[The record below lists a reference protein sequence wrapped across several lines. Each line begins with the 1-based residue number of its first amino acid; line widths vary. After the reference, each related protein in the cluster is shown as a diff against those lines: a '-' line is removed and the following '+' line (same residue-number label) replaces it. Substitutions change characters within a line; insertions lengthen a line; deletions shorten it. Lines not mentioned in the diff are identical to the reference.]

1 MFGVDEEELTIFL
14 GGDEVEAFIVRWME
28 VFIFERDDR
37 VALEINDAFLA
48 IFLRQVAITTP
59 PQPIKFVKR
68 SDPIAF
74 NVYDSI
80 VFLISCLNKETI
92 LSRYV
97 DL

>member
-1 MFGVDEEELTIFL
+1 MFGIDKEELTIFL
-14 GGDEVEAFIVRWME
+14 GGDEVEAFVVRRVE
-28 VFIFERDDR
+28 VLVLERDDR
-37 VALEINDAFLA
+37 VALKVNDAFLA

-59 PQPIKFVKR
+59 PQPIKFAKR
-68 SDPIAF
+68 NDPISI

-80 VFLISCLNKETI
+80 VFLINCLNKETI

>member
-1 MFGVDEEELTIFL
+1 MFGVDKEELTIFL
-14 GGDEVEAFIVRWME
+14 GGDEVEAFVVRRME
-28 VFIFERDDR
+28 VFILERDDR
-37 VALEINDAFLA
+37 VALKVNDACLA
-48 IFLRQVAITTP
+48 IVLRQVAITTP
-59 PQPIKFVKR
+59 PQPIKFAQGN
-68 SDPIAF
+68 DPIAF

>member
-1 MFGVDEEELTIFL
+1 MLGIDKEELAIFL
-14 GGDEVEAFIVRWME
+14 GGDELKAFIVRWME
-28 VFIFERDDR
+28 IFIFERDDR
-37 VALEINDAFLA
+37 VALMVNDAFLA
-48 IFLRQVAITTP
+48 FFLCQVAITTP
-59 PQPIKFVKR
+59 PQPIKFAKGN
-68 SDPIAF
+68 DPIAF

>member
-1 MFGVDEEELTIFL
+1 MFGIDKEELTIFL
-14 GGDEVEAFIVRWME
+14 GGDEVEAFVVRRVE
-28 VFIFERDDR
+28 VLVLERDDR
-37 VALEINDAFLA
+37 VALKVNDAFLA

-59 PQPIKFVKR
+59 PQPIKFAKR
-68 SDPIAF
+68 NDPITI

-80 VFLISCLNKETI
+80 VFLINCLNKETI

>member
-1 MFGVDEEELTIFL
+1 MFGVEEEELTIFL
-14 GGDEVEAFIVRWME
+14 GGDEVKTFIVRWME

-59 PQPIKFVKR
+59 PQPIKFAKR

-80 VFLISCLNKETI
+80 VFLINCLNKETI

>member
-1 MFGVDEEELTIFL
+1 MLGIDKEELTIFL
-14 GGDEVEAFIVRWME
+14 GGDEFESFIVRWME

-37 VALEINDAFLA
+37 VALKVNDAFLA

-59 PQPIKFVKR
+59 PQPIKFAKR

>member
-1 MFGVDEEELTIFL
+1 MLGIDKEELTIFL

-59 PQPIKFVKR
+59 PQPIKFAKR
-68 SDPIAF
+68 NDPISI

>member
-14 GGDEVEAFIVRWME
+14 GGDEVETFIVRWME

-37 VALEINDAFLA
+37 VALKVNDAFLA
-48 IFLRQVAITTP
+48 IFLCQVAITTP
-59 PQPIKFVKR
+59 PQPIKLTKW
-68 SDPIAF
+68 DNPIAF

>member
-1 MFGVDEEELTIFL
+1 MLGIDKEELTIFL
-14 GGDEVEAFIVRWME
+14 GGDEVEAFVVRRVE
-28 VFIFERDDR
+28 VLVLERDDR
-37 VALEINDAFLA
+37 VALKVNDAFLA

-59 PQPIKFVKR
+59 PQPIKFAKR

>member
-37 VALEINDAFLA
+37 VALKVNDAFLA

-59 PQPIKFVKR
+59 PQPIKFAKR

-74 NVYDSI
+74 NVYASI